1 MPTTRRWSC
10 LWASRCSCRVPTYLF
25 LRAGS
30 WASVGWAPT
39 VCCVVWELLLMSW
52 SSLHPLLSIQF
63 SMYHSFVLM
72 MPQVMPVDSCPL
84 TLLLLRGTLS
94 MRWSPSFVTV
104 AVGVACSIWFTGLG
118 MAWRTPRGNLK
129 GTSPTLLPR
138 FPSIGPRWG
147 LVRGLGTVPQK
158 MHQTLHPIQRH
169 HSVPQPCLLETLT
182 SLLGL

>member
-30 WASVGWAPT
+30 WASAGWAPI
-39 VCCVVWELLLMSW
+39 VYCAVWVLLLMSW
-52 SSLHPLLSIQF
+52 SFLHPLLSILF

-72 MPQVMPVDSCPL
+72 MPQVMPVGSCPL
-84 TLLLLRGTLS
+84 TLSLLRGTLS
-94 MRWSPSFVTV
+94 TNWSPSFVTIT
-104 AVGVACSIWFTGLG
+104 VGVAYSIWFIGLG
-118 MAWRTPRGNLK
+118 MAWRMPLGNLR

-147 LVRGLGTVPQK
+147 LVRGLGTVPLR
-158 MHQTLHPIQRH
+158 MPLTLHLTLSL
-169 HSVPQPCLLETLT
+169 HSVP
-182 SLLGL
+182 

>member
-1 MPTTRRWSC
+1 
-10 LWASRCSCRVPTYLF
+10 
-25 LRAGS
+25 
-30 WASVGWAPT
+30 
-39 VCCVVWELLLMSW
+39 MSW

-104 AVGVACSIWFTGLG
+104 AMGVACSIWFTGLG

-129 GTSPTLLPR
+129 GTSRMLLPR
-138 FPSIGPRWG
+138 CPSIGPRWG
-147 LVRGLGTVPQK
+147 LVRGLGTVPQR
-158 MHQTLHPIQRH
+158 MPQTSHLIQRH
-169 HSVPQPCLLETLT
+169 HSVPQPCLSAGDPYLLVRTL
-182 SLLGL
+182 SDLF